1 MPGGLDRVIV
11 QDDPQADL
19 GYEGSHLYKHDG
31 RYYVF
36 TCHFPQGKG
45 KTEACLM
52 AESLDGAFEAREII
66 DDDLSFHGYGVAQGG
81 MVDTPDGDW
90 YAFMMQDRGGVG
102 RVPTLMPMR
111 FGEDGFPVVGE
122 NGKVPQS
129 VSVPAASCA
138 EPVTPINGSEF
149 IARHNAEGGVDAN
162 CLQPY
167 WQFNHIP
174 HNEYW
179 SLTERPG
186 AFRLHSGRISSNLNH
201 AWNTL
206 TQRTMGP
213 VTVAEVTV
221 DASTLHDGD
230 FAGLAAFQGCYSYI
244 ALTRRNGR
252 TMLTVQ
258 YKPVND
264 DSIFSDDDWDSP
276 AVTDAE
282 IMADADCMRLRAV
295 YDFTDCKD
303 EVTFFYRDADTP
315 ESEWC
320 PLGTAHR
327 MVFKMDHFTG
337 CRIGLF
343 LYSTKETGGI
353 ADFYDFAYS
362 TPDTKER
369 EQ

>member
-1 MPGGLDRVIV
+1 MK
-11 QDDPQADL
+11 
-19 GYEGSHLYKHDG
+19 S
-31 RYYVF
+31 YYVF

-52 AESLDGAFEAREII
+52 AESLDGAFEVREII
-66 DDDLSFHGYGVAQGG
+66 EDDLSFHGYGVAQGG

-102 RVPTLMPMR
+102 RVPILMPMR

-230 FAGLAAFQGCYSYI
+230 FAGLAAFQGC
-244 ALTRRNGR
+244 
-252 TMLTVQ
+252 
-258 YKPVND
+258 
-264 DSIFSDDDWDSP
+264 
-276 AVTDAE
+276 
-282 IMADADCMRLRAV
+282 
-295 YDFTDCKD
+295 
-303 EVTFFYRDADTP
+303 
-315 ESEWC
+315 
-320 PLGTAHR
+320 
-327 MVFKMDHFTG
+327 
-337 CRIGLF
+337 
-343 LYSTKETGGI
+343 STKFVHRNSFNI
-353 ADFYDFAYS
+353 ASMSFDPEIIYNNIKKYVPDFQMEYDVDPLRQAIAES
-362 TPDTKER
+362 WPNSLDDTCAREEWGWKPEYDLDSMTQDMLAKLKER
-369 EQ
+369 FNK

>member
-1 MPGGLDRVIV
+1 
-11 QDDPQADL
+11 
-19 GYEGSHLYKHDG
+19 
-31 RYYVF
+31 
-36 TCHFPQGKG
+36 
-45 KTEACLM
+45 
-52 AESLDGAFEAREII
+52 
-66 DDDLSFHGYGVAQGG
+66 

-111 FGEDGFPVVGE
+111 FGEDGFPVIGE
-122 NGKVPQS
+122 NGKVPHS

-138 EPVTPINGSEF
+138 EPVAPINGSEF

-167 WQFNHIP
+167 WQFNHIT
-174 HNEYW
+174 HDEYW

-258 YKPVND
+258 YKPAND
-264 DSIFSDDDWDSP
+264 DSIFSDNDWDSP

-303 EVTFFYRDADTP
+303 EVTFFYRDANPNGAHWGQRTGWSSKWIISQVAVSDCSCIRQKRP
-315 ESEWC
+315 VESPIFTTLRIRRRIRRKEGDEATGHSGAGNC
-320 PLGTAHR
+320 RRLG
-327 MVFKMDHFTG
+327 G
-337 CRIGLF
+337 
-343 LYSTKETGGI
+343 
-353 ADFYDFAYS
+353 
-362 TPDTKER
+362 
-369 EQ
+369 